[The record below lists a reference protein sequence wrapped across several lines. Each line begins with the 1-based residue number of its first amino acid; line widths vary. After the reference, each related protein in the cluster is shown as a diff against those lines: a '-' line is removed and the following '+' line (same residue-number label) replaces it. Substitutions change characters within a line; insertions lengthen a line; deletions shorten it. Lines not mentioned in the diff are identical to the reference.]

1 MSQTTT
7 TQTNWLTGL
16 YSERANRAGDGMV
29 GLDPKWVNQVIALG
43 GGFPDPQ
50 SLPIQDIIES
60 TRIALE
66 RDGEWALQYA
76 PGSGI
81 PELVDELRKK
91 LERDQGIVAER
102 ENILITSGG
111 SQALGLIWEL
121 LINPGDVLLSESPF
135 FLGAVQR
142 CREFA
147 ADVREIPLDGQGIVI
162 EELERT
168 LEQLQAEGKQPKFL
182 YLVPNFQNPTGITYS
197 LERRKAIIALAQRH
211 HFVILE
217 DDAYYDLRFDGQKV
231 PTFYE
236 LDDEGLVLYVGTFS
250 KIIGAGIRIG
260 WIVGSA
266 PLIARLSGL
275 KYDFGTNVF
284 ASHVVA
290 EFTRSGT
297 LTEHIAQLKGIYRD
311 RRDVMLAA
319 LEQSMPVGT
328 SWTHPEGGFF
338 IWLTLPD
345 GVTCGAVVQQARER
359 GVGVGMGSMFYVHG
373 GGQDK
378 IRLSY
383 SFNTDEQ
390 IQQGIGILAEVVK
403 EQAGG

>member
-1 MSQTTT
+1 MMDTTKAE
-7 TQTNWLTGL
+7 WISGL
-16 YSERANRAGDGMV
+16 YSDRANRAGDGMV
-29 GLDPKWVNQVIALG
+29 ALDPKWVNNVIALG

-50 SLPIQDIIES
+50 SLPIQDILES

-81 PELVDELRKK
+81 PELVDELAKK
-91 LERDQGIVAER
+91 LARDQGIIAGR

-121 LINPGDVLLSESPF
+121 LINPGDVLLTESPF

-182 YLVPNFQNPTGITYS
+182 YLVPNFQNPTGITYTR
-197 LERRKAIIALAQRH
+197 ERREAIIRLAQRH
-211 HFVILE
+211 RFLILE
-217 DDAYYDLRFDGQKV
+217 DDAYHDLRFDGAKV

-250 KIIGAGIRIG
+250 KIIGAGIRVG

-297 LTEHIAQLKGIYRD
+297 LAEHIVQLKGIYRD

-319 LEQSMPVGT
+319 LEETMPPGT

-338 IWLTLPD
+338 IWLTLPE
-345 GVTCGAVVQQARER
+345 GATCGPVVQQARER
-359 GVGVGMGSMFYVHG
+359 GVGVGMGSMFYVDG

-390 IQQGIGILAEVVK
+390 IQKGIGILAEVVT